1 MSTQKSH
8 TSQNATVS
16 PVKQGIRRIAF
27 AAIILLA
34 LMCALIAVTN
44 LAAVCYSL
52 PHMYT
57 LNSINDIQNDS
68 LMQRNN
74 AQAAAPSPSPSHGPG
89 APSPSPSHGPST
101 PSPSRAIL
109 VLGASVHPD
118 KTPSPI
124 LRDRLDSAVALYHTQ
139 PDATIIVSGDGREA
153 HYNEAAAMRQYLL
166 QHGIP
171 DQRILADERGYTTYA
186 SMYHLAHRYHVKQ
199 CVVVSQK
206 FHLARAIS
214 TGTLLGVSCVG
225 LSADRGA
232 YEKAHLYEMREI
244 PARTKDIFQ
253 ALARVKK

>member
-8 TSQNATVS
+8 TSQSATVS
-16 PVKQGIRRIAF
+16 PVKRGIRRIAR

-34 LMCALIAVTN
+34 LVCALIAVTN
-44 LAAVCYSL
+44 LAAICYSL

-74 AQAAAPSPSPSHGPG
+74 AQAAAPSPS
-89 APSPSPSHGPST
+89 
-101 PSPSRAIL
+101 RAIL

-124 LRDRLDSAVALYHTQ
+124 LRDRLDSAVALYRAQ

-153 HYNEAAAMRQYLL
+153 HYNEPAAMRQYLL

-171 DQRILADERGYTTYA
+171 DQHILADERGYTTYA

-199 CVVVSQK
+199 CIIVSQK

-225 LSADRGA
+225 LSADTGA
-232 YEKAHLYEMREI
+232 YDKAQLYEMREI

-253 ALARVKK
+253 ALVRVKK

>member
-16 PVKQGIRRIAF
+16 PVKRGIRRIAC

-74 AQAAAPSPSPSHGPG
+74 AQAAAPSPSPSRTPT
-89 APSPSPSHGPST
+89 A

-124 LRDRLDSAVALYHTQ
+124 LRDRLDSAVALYRAQ

-153 HYNEAAAMRQYLL
+153 HYNEPAAMRQYLL

-199 CVVVSQK
+199 CIVVSQK
-206 FHLARAIS
+206 FHLTRAIS

-225 LSADRGA
+225 LSADTGA
-232 YEKAHLYEMREI
+232 YEKAQLYEMREI

-253 ALARVKK
+253 ALVRVKK

>member
-16 PVKQGIRRIAF
+16 PVKRGIRRIAF

-34 LMCALIAVTN
+34 LICALIAVTN

-57 LNSINDIQNDS
+57 LNSINDIQNDR
-68 LMQRNN
+68 LVQRNN
-74 AQAAAPSPSPSHGPG
+74 AQAAAPS
-89 APSPSPSHGPST
+89 

-124 LRDRLDSAVALYHTQ
+124 LRDRLDSAVALFRAQ
-139 PDATIIVSGDGREA
+139 PDTTIIVSGDGREA
-153 HYNEAAAMRQYLL
+153 HYNEPAAMRQYLL

-171 DQRILADERGYTTYA
+171 DQHILADERGYTTYA

-199 CVVVSQK
+199 CIVVSQK

-225 LSADRGA
+225 LSADTGA
-232 YEKAHLYEMREI
+232 YEKAQLYEMREI

-253 ALARVKK
+253 ALVRVKK

>member
-16 PVKQGIRRIAF
+16 PVKQGIRRIAC

-74 AQAAAPSPSPSHGPG
+74 AQAAAPSPSPSRTPT
-89 APSPSPSHGPST
+89 APSPSRT
-101 PSPSRAIL
+101 IL

-124 LRDRLDSAVALYHTQ
+124 LRDRLDSAVALYRAQ

-153 HYNEAAAMRQYLL
+153 HYNEPAAMKQYLL

-199 CVVVSQK
+199 CIVVSQK

-225 LSADRGA
+225 LSADTGV
-232 YEKAHLYEMREI
+232 YEKAQLYEMREI

-253 ALARVKK
+253 ALVRVKK

>member
-8 TSQNATVS
+8 TSQSATVS
-16 PVKQGIRRIAF
+16 PVKRGIRRIAG

-34 LMCALIAVTN
+34 LICALIAVTN
-44 LAAVCYSL
+44 LAAICYSL

-68 LMQRNN
+68 LMQQNK

-89 APSPSPSHGPST
+89 T

-199 CVVVSQK
+199 CIIVSQK

-225 LSADRGA
+225 LSADKGA
-232 YEKAHLYEMREI
+232 YEKAYLYEMREI

-253 ALARVKK
+253 ALVRVKK

>member
-74 AQAAAPSPSPSHGPG
+74 AQAAAPSPSPSRTPT
-89 APSPSPSHGPST
+89 A

-124 LRDRLDSAVALYHTQ
+124 LRDRLDSAVALYRAQ

-153 HYNEAAAMRQYLL
+153 HYNEPAAMRQYLL

-171 DQRILADERGYTTYA
+171 DQHILADERGYTTYA

-199 CVVVSQK
+199 CIIVSQK

-225 LSADRGA
+225 LSADTGA
-232 YEKAHLYEMREI
+232 YDKAQLYEMREI

-253 ALARVKK
+253 ALVRVKK

>member
-16 PVKQGIRRIAF
+16 PVKQGIRRIAC

-74 AQAAAPSPSPSHGPG
+74 AQAAAPSPSPSRTPT
-89 APSPSPSHGPST
+89 APSPSRT
-101 PSPSRAIL
+101 IL

-124 LRDRLDSAVALYHTQ
+124 LRDRLDSAVALYRAQ

-153 HYNEAAAMRQYLL
+153 HYNEPAAMKQYLL

-171 DQRILADERGYTTYA
+171 DQHILADERGYTTYA

-199 CVVVSQK
+199 CIIVSQK

-225 LSADRGA
+225 LSADTGA
-232 YEKAHLYEMREI
+232 YEKAQLYEMREI

-253 ALARVKK
+253 ALVRVKK

>member
-16 PVKQGIRRIAF
+16 PVKQGIRRIAC

-34 LMCALIAVTN
+34 LICALIAVTN

-57 LNSINDIQNDS
+57 LSSINDIQNDS

-74 AQAAAPSPSPSHGPG
+74 AQAAAPSPSPSR
-89 APSPSPSHGPST
+89 APAA

-124 LRDRLDSAVALYHTQ
+124 LRDRLDSAVALYRAQ

-171 DQRILADERGYTTYA
+171 DQHILADERGYTTYA

-199 CVVVSQK
+199 CIIVSQK

-225 LSADRGA
+225 LSADTGA
-232 YEKAHLYEMREI
+232 YEKAQLYEMREI

-253 ALARVKK
+253 ALVRVKK

>member
-74 AQAAAPSPSPSHGPG
+74 AQAAAPSPSPSRTPA
-89 APSPSPSHGPST
+89 APSPS

-124 LRDRLDSAVALYHTQ
+124 LRDRLDSAVALYRAQ

-199 CVVVSQK
+199 CIIVSQK

-225 LSADRGA
+225 LSADTGA
-232 YEKAHLYEMREI
+232 YEKAQLYEMREI

-253 ALARVKK
+253 ALVRVKK

>member
-16 PVKQGIRRIAF
+16 PVKRGIRRIAF

-74 AQAAAPSPSPSHGPG
+74 AQAAAPSPSPS
-89 APSPSPSHGPST
+89 
-101 PSPSRAIL
+101 RAIL

-124 LRDRLDSAVALYHTQ
+124 LRDRLDSAVALFRAQ
-139 PDATIIVSGDGREA
+139 PDTTIIVSGDGREA
-153 HYNEAAAMRQYLL
+153 HYNEPAAMRQYLL

-171 DQRILADERGYTTYA
+171 DQHILADERGYTTYA

-199 CVVVSQK
+199 CIIVSQK

-225 LSADRGA
+225 LSADTGA
-232 YEKAHLYEMREI
+232 YEKVQLYEMREI

-253 ALARVKK
+253 ALVRVKK

>member
-16 PVKQGIRRIAF
+16 PVKQGIRRIAC

-74 AQAAAPSPSPSHGPG
+74 AQAAAPSPSPSR
-89 APSPSPSHGPST
+89 APAEPS

-124 LRDRLDSAVALYHTQ
+124 LRDRLDSAVALYRAQ

-153 HYNEAAAMRQYLL
+153 HYNEPAAMKQYLL

-171 DQRILADERGYTTYA
+171 DQHILADERGYTTYA

-199 CVVVSQK
+199 CIIVSQK

-225 LSADRGA
+225 LSADTGA
-232 YEKAHLYEMREI
+232 YEKAQLYEMREI

-253 ALARVKK
+253 ALVRVKK

>member
-74 AQAAAPSPSPSHGPG
+74 AQAAAPSPSPSRTPT
-89 APSPSPSHGPST
+89 A

-124 LRDRLDSAVALYHTQ
+124 LRDRLDSAVALYRAQ

-153 HYNEAAAMRQYLL
+153 HYNEPAAMRQYLL

-199 CVVVSQK
+199 CIIVSQK

-225 LSADRGA
+225 LSADTGA
-232 YEKAHLYEMREI
+232 YEKAQLYEMREI

-253 ALARVKK
+253 ALVRVKK

>member
-16 PVKQGIRRIAF
+16 PVKQGIRRIAC

-74 AQAAAPSPSPSHGPG
+74 AQAAAPSPSPSRTPT
-89 APSPSPSHGPST
+89 A

-124 LRDRLDSAVALYHTQ
+124 LRDRLDSAVALYRAQ

-153 HYNEAAAMRQYLL
+153 HYNEPAAMRQYLL

-199 CVVVSQK
+199 CIIVSQK

-225 LSADRGA
+225 LSADTGA
-232 YEKAHLYEMREI
+232 YDKAQLYEMREI

-253 ALARVKK
+253 ALVRVKK